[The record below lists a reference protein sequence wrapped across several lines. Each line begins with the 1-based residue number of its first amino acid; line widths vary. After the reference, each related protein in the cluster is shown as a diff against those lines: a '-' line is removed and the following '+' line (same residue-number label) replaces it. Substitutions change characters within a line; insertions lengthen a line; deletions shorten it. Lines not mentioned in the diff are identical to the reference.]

1 MRIFLSDAVN
11 SVGHL
16 SPTPQRCWV
25 RNALENLAKYDSQR
39 FVKSDPLQ
47 LLNKFSLKVKAN
59 RGLFIPFLKT
69 AFSMI
74 CYLTHFTSD
83 DVVTRGLNYNYSFK
97 LLVSICP
104 ERAKE
109 KLSHCKAMRNLLL

>member
-25 RNALENLAKYDSQR
+25 RNELENLAKYDSQR

-47 LLNKFSLKVKAN
+47 LLNTFSLKVKAN
-59 RGLFIPFLKT
+59 LGLFILFLET

-74 CYLTHFTSD
+74 CYLTYFSSD
-83 DVVTRGLNYNYSFK
+83 HVVTRGLNYNRSFK
-97 LLVSICP
+97 LLVSVCLYK
-104 ERAKE
+104 RQK
-109 KLSHCKAMRNLLL
+109 KD

>member
-1 MRIFLSDAVN
+1 MN
-11 SVGHL
+11 SVAHL
-16 SPTPQRCWV
+16 SPKPQRCWV
-25 RNALENLAKYDSQR
+25 SNELENLVKFDCQR

-47 LLNKFSLKVKAN
+47 LLNKFPLEVKAN

-83 DVVTRGLNYNYSFK
+83 DVVTGGLNYNFSFK
-97 LLVSICP
+97 LFVSICP
-104 ERAKE
+104 EKAKVIV
-109 KLSHCKAMRNLLL
+109 N

>member
-59 RGLFIPFLKT
+59 RGLFIPFL
-69 AFSMI
+69 
-74 CYLTHFTSD
+74 
-83 DVVTRGLNYNYSFK
+83 
-97 LLVSICP
+97 
-104 ERAKE
+104 
-109 KLSHCKAMRNLLL
+109 

>member
-1 MRIFLSDAVN
+1 M
-11 SVGHL
+11 

-25 RNALENLAKYDSQR
+25 RNELENLAKYDSQR